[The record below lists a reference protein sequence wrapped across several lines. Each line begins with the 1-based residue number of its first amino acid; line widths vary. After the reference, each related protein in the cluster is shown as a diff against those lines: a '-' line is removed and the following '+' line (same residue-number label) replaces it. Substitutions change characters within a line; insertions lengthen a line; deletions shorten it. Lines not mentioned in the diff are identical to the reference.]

1 MTRRKNKQNDPN
13 VEIVISVVVVVILIQ
28 FLLPIVSFSKWFQWW
43 RDNNTDNKYN
53 CLPLTLMAFYNSN
66 TLMYNIVKL
75 FTLQQNQFDHDWYI
89 YFITGIMESQAVGI
103 VPGGLCTPR
112 SLCESL
118 QPDTLFITT
127 QDATNYNTT
136 RDNNIKLQIPPP
148 GPLLGSGRDT
158 NKFTLTVSNYPELY
172 DVEYHEATWR
182 DVLIGWG
189 AEDPLDS
196 STNQYDPERWFS
208 ANGEK
213 PMQSR
218 GATTLDKKDT
228 WNGANFPCWMN
239 YLARWGIP
247 GNAPVIK
254 AYLSG
259 KSADDQ
265 GALYKTLL
273 NPLLGV
279 KSSNLS
285 RGGWLGYLREGGDF
299 QGRGLSEAN
308 RLLYSSDSKIK
319 PKFLPSDKQSCN
331 PADLAQGT
339 INMGLAGAFGGAA
352 LAGTE
357 AGAAVGGPLGALFG
371 AVIGGVSGF
380 FLTKASRKCTL

>member
-1 MTRRKNKQNDPN
+1 MTSRKNKQHSQN
-13 VEIVISVVVVVILIQ
+13 VEISIFIVVVVILIQ
-28 FLLPIVSFSKWFQWW
+28 ILLPIVSFSKWFQWW

-53 CLPLTLMAFYNSN
+53 CLPLSLMAFYNSN

-89 YFITGIMESQAVGI
+89 YFITGIMESQAIGI

-118 QPDTLFITT
+118 QPDTLFITKN
-127 QDATNYNTT
+127 DADKYNLGIK
-136 RDNNIKLQIPPP
+136 RFSNPNLNIKIP
-148 GPLLGSGRDT
+148 GGLLGSNEGN
-158 NKFTLTVSNYPELY
+158 NKFKLTVSKYPKLY
-172 DVEYHEATWR
+172 DVKVQGVSWR
-182 DVLIGWG
+182 EVLISWG
-189 AEDPLDS
+189 AEDPLYPDKYKYDS
-196 STNQYDPERWFS
+196 NLWFS
-208 ANGEK
+208 FNDD
-213 PMQSR
+213 PPLPSR
-218 GATTLDKKDT
+218 GAMTP
-228 WNGANFPCWMN
+228 NGTKWDGKNFPCWLN

-254 AYLSG
+254 AYLSK
-259 KSADDQ
+259 KSADPQ
-265 GALYKTLL
+265 GALYQTLL

-279 KSSNLS
+279 KTSNLS
-285 RGGWLGYLREGGDF
+285 GGGWLGYLREGGDF
-299 QGRGLSEAN
+299 NGRGLSEAN
-308 RLLYSSDSKIK
+308 RLLYSEDQQK
-319 PKFLPSDKQSCN
+319 PKFLPSDKSQQCN

-339 INMGLAGAFGGAA
+339 INMAMGGGFVGFA

-357 AGAAVGGPLGALFG
+357 AGAVGGPLGALFG